1 MKNNLLL
8 TFFVFFSTI
17 LFSQKTYTISGY
29 ITDENGEEL
38 IGATVFISDLQIGGV
53 TNEYGFYSITIT
65 EGEHELIYSYIGFQ
79 NHNETINLTENLKKN
94 ISLVSTS
101 EEIDEVTI
109 TAKRKDENVKAV
121 QMSSVKLQSK
131 EIKKIPALL
140 GETDVIKAL
149 QLMPGIQAVGEG
161 FSGFNVRG
169 GSADQNLILLDEA
182 TVYNSSHLMGFF
194 SIFNNDVIKEIQL
207 YKGDIPAKYGGR
219 LSSLLEVHMKE
230 GNSKK
235 LSGSGGIGTISSR
248 LTIEAPIIK
257 DKWSFVMSGRRSYA
271 DLFLLLSSDEE
282 VRNNQL
288 YFYDLNLKTNY
299 KINAKNRIFVSGY
312 FGRDVF
318 EYSDLFG
325 FDWGNATGTIR
336 WNHLFSEKLFSNFS
350 FISSFYDYKMGDDS
364 STSGFLWTSD
374 LNDYK
379 VKADFTYFMNP
390 RNKIKYGADV
400 TFHYFNP
407 GYARGTGDST
417 IYIDVQ
423 VPTSNALEYA
433 AYISNEHQ
441 LTDKLTINYGLRGT
455 IFQNMG
461 ESTVYNFDENYNTT
475 DSTVYDQWEI
485 YNTFYGLEPRL
496 SLRYLTGKNSS
507 IKASYSRTKQYLHLA
522 SNSTAGSPLDVWVP
536 ASPNIAPQIANQ
548 VSVGYFQNLFD
559 NILETSVEVYYKK
572 MQNQIDFAD
581 HAEILLN
588 PELEGEMRI
597 GEAWSY
603 GAEFLIRKQVGK
615 LTGWISYTLSK
626 TERQIPEINDGDPYP
641 ASYDKPHDIA
651 IVGSYDFN
659 ERINFSATWVYS
671 TGSAV
676 TFPTGRFEYNN
687 MIVPIY
693 SDRNSYRMPDYHRLD
708 VSLTIKG
715 RSTKKKTEEPKKVRS
730 ELNIS
735 IYNLYNRK
743 NAWMITFTQDSDNPN
758 TTQAEKVYLFPMIP
772 SITYN
777 FYF

>member
-1 MKNNLLL
+1 MKK
-8 TFFVFFSTI
+8 TFLFTIFVFLSAM

-38 IGATVFISDLQIGGV
+38 IGATVYISNLQIGGV

-65 EGEHELIYSYIGFQ
+65 EGEHELIYSYIGYQ
-79 NHNETINLTENLKKN
+79 NHTEIINLTGNLKKN
-94 ISLVSTS
+94 ISLESTS

-235 LSGSGGIGTISSR
+235 LSGTGGIGTISSR
-248 LTIEAPIIK
+248 LTVEAPIIK
-257 DKWSFVMSGRRSYA
+257 DKWSFVVSGRRSYA

-282 VRNNQL
+282 IRNNQL

-299 KINAKNRIFVSGY
+299 KINDKNRIFVSGY

-325 FDWGNATGTIR
+325 FDWGNSTGTIR
-336 WNHLFSEKLFSNFS
+336 WNHLFSDKLFSNFS
-350 FISSFYDYKMGDDS
+350 FITSYYDYEMGDQS
-364 STSGFLWTSD
+364 SASGFKWSSD

-417 IYIDVQ
+417 IYTDVQ

-433 AYISNEHQ
+433 AYLSNEHQ
-441 LTDKLTINYGLRGT
+441 LSDKLTINYGLRGT

-461 ESTVYNFDENYNTT
+461 ESTIYNFDENYNTI

-485 YNTFYGLEPRL
+485 YNTFYGLEPRV
-496 SLRYLTGKNSS
+496 SLRYITGKNSS
-507 IKASYSRTKQYLHLA
+507 VKASYSRTKQYLHLA

-536 ASPNIAPQIANQ
+536 ASPNIEPQIANQ

-572 MQNQIDFAD
+572 MNNQIDFAD

-659 ERINFSATWVYS
+659 ERINFSATWVYA
-671 TGSAV
+671 TGAAV

-715 RSTKKKTEEPKKVRS
+715 KTKKKDTDKLKRVRS

-743 NAWMITFTQDSDNPN
+743 NAWMITFSQDSDNPN
-758 TTQAEKVYLFPMIP
+758 STQAEMVYLFPMIP